1 MTTQRRKRPTNTR
14 SKKRT
19 SPRGRRAQKAPAKK
33 QYLPALGIAALF
45 CAGIALGAFLI
56 SRTYTLHLEAIELR
70 EARQWAA
77 ERAKQATLREA
88 QQVQARA
95 LARTQSPQKAV
106 SSGSKQTPQAAAGAA
121 RPTRTTSP
129 THTEQAPKLA
139 QQTQFTRP
147 PNITPPATEQR
158 ETPAVTQDDIVRQ
171 PPKKQQRKQ
180 PVFSTAQF
188 SSYTPAQSSNIMAI
202 VIDDI
207 GYQRREGLRTLHLP
221 GKLTIAVLP
230 FTPFAQTL
238 AKRAPKL
245 GKEVM
250 LHAPMEPKALQHWG
264 EGLTAVMTETEL
276 RNDFVAMI
284 NDIPNLIGVNNHMG
298 SGLTE
303 NAQVMDWLMAEL
315 PQRGLYFID
324 SRTSAK
330 SAAYTAAKKRG
341 IPTYQRDIFLDNN
354 RDKKAINQ
362 QLNRLIRATQKTGMA
377 LGIGHPYPETLDV
390 LEQRL
395 PELKALGIELVTVSE
410 LLNARSRREAF
421 ALGY

>member
-1 MTTQRRKRPTNTR
+1 MTHSRRTRPANTR
-14 SKKRT
+14 SKKRA
-19 SPRGRRAQKAPAKK
+19 SPSGRRGRAKKAPAKK
-33 QYLPALGIAALF
+33 QYLPALGIAAVF
-45 CAGIALGAFLI
+45 CAGIMLGAFLI
-56 SRTYTLHLEAIELR
+56 SRTYTLHLEAVELR

-88 QQVQARA
+88 KLAQERA
-95 LARTQSPQKAV
+95 LARAQVHAPLQKPLSANITQPATQQRQAQHSSQSQLAQSQPLKPQTPKHQI
-106 SSGSKQTPQAAAGAA
+106 SKLQTPQ
-121 RPTRTTSP
+121 PQTPKPQHRT
-129 THTEQAPKLA
+129 A
-139 QQTQFTRP
+139 QRNKPSTF
-147 PNITPPATEQR
+147 N
-158 ETPAVTQDDIVRQ
+158 
-171 PPKKQQRKQ
+171 
-180 PVFSTAQF
+180 TAQF

-207 GYQRREGLRTLHLP
+207 GYQRREGQRTLNLP

-238 AKRAPKL
+238 AKQAPKL

-264 EGLTAVMTETEL
+264 EGLKAVMTETEL
-276 RNDFVAMI
+276 RNDFIAMI

-315 PQRGLYFID
+315 PKRGLYFID

-330 SAAYTAAKKRG
+330 SAAYTAAQKLG
-341 IPTYQRDIFLDNN
+341 IPSYKRDIFLDNN

-390 LEQRL
+390 LEHRL

-410 LLNARSRREAF
+410 LLNASSRRA
-421 ALGY
+421 ALTLAHEP